1 VGSNLGRDKIFV
13 FEYKKQSRTDVEPT
27 QPSSSMSAGGPF
39 PEVKFPGRT
48 ANMSQPFNAE
58 GKNGYSLAIW
68 LHGVSEENFFIQ
80 QVN

>member
-1 VGSNLGRDKIFV
+1 
-13 FEYKKQSRTDVEPT
+13 
-27 QPSSSMSAGGPF
+27 MSAGGPF